1 MIKKQFLRFIV
12 VGLLS
17 TAVSYGV
24 FLIALHYFYL
34 HYLAA
39 SALGFFSGVIVGFF
53 CNKSWTF
60 EASQHKHQEIIIQY
74 FLVYL
79 VSLFISMVCLKI
91 LVDFWRL
98 SPELANFLVI
108 GVTTCT
114 NFIGVKFLVF
124 KK

>member
-1 MIKKQFLRFIV
+1 MKQQFLRFIV

-24 FLIALHYFYL
+24 FFVVLHYFYL
-34 HYLAA
+34 HYIAS

-60 EASQHKHQEIIIQY
+60 EASEQGHRDIIVKY

-79 VSLFISMVCLKI
+79 ASLVIGMICLKI
-91 LVDFWRL
+91 LVDYFHL
-98 SPELANFLVI
+98 SPELANFLII

-114 NFIGVKFLVF
+114 NFVGVKFLVF

>member
-1 MIKKQFLRFIV
+1 MKRQFLRFIV
-12 VGLLS
+12 VGLIS

-24 FLIALHYFYL
+24 FFIALHFFSLYYL
-34 HYLAA
+34 VS
-39 SALGFFSGVIVGFF
+39 SALGFFSGVVVGFF

-60 EASQHKHQEIIIQY
+60 EASDKSHKDIIAKY

-79 VSLFISMVCLKI
+79 ISLFIGMGCLKI
-91 LVDFWRL
+91 LVDFFHL
-98 SPELANFLVI
+98 SPELANFLII